1 MKLADFLFPGAFVPE
16 LQSDDKE
23 GVIRELVE
31 ALVRAKKLLRGN
43 VTGVVDALLERERL
57 GSTGIGKG
65 IAVPHA
71 KHRSVKE
78 VVGTVGLSP
87 QGVDFAALDGELV
100 YVFFLL
106 VSSPN
111 DAAGHLAALELLA
124 ETLKHETFC
133 RFLRQCRTQQ
143 ELVELLEEADQ
154 GRYAL

>member
-1 MKLADFLFPGAFVPE
+1 MKLADFLFAGAFAPRLE
-16 LQSDDKE
+16 SDDKE
-23 GVIRELVE
+23 GVVRELVE
-31 ALVRAKKLLRGN
+31 ALVRAKKISR
-43 VTGVVDALLERERL
+43 VHVSGVVEALLERERL

-106 VSSPN
+106 VSSPT
-111 DAAGHLAALELLA
+111 DASHHLEALELIA
-124 ETLKHETFC
+124 QTLKHETFC

-154 GRYAL
+154 GRYVL

>member
-1 MKLADFLFPGAFVPE
+1 MKLADFLFPGAFVPQ
-16 LQSDDKE
+16 LASDDKE

-31 ALVRAKKLLRGN
+31 ALVRAKKVPRGN
-43 VTGVVDALLERERL
+43 VTAVVDALLERERL

-87 QGVDFAALDGELV
+87 QGVDFAALDGELA

-111 DAAGHLAALELLA
+111 DASHHLEALELIA
-124 ETLKHETFC
+124 QTLKHGTFC

-154 GRYAL
+154 GKYTL